1 MKDIARSARRSPFL
15 AYDRGH
21 GVAVDS
27 SENVYIIGL
36 GEGGRNENLHGGLR
50 NIFLTK
56 YDAEGNKQWIRQI
69 GHGTNDETFIIAVDQ
84 SGNIY
89 ITGRILKDGAD
100 KGEHQDLFIVSYDA
114 DGTKRWS
121 RKSGTASA
129 GKARE
134 IDVDRN
140 GDIIIN
146 GDSPRDPG

>member
-1 MKDIARSARRSPFL
+1 MKNIARSARRSPFL

-36 GEGGRNENLHGGLR
+36 GEGSRDENLHGGLR

-56 YDAEGNKQWIRQI
+56 YDADGNKQWIRQI

-84 SGNIY
+84 CGNIY
-89 ITGRILKDGAD
+89 ITGRIFKDWDGTNH
-100 KGEHQDLFIVSYDA
+100 GEYQDLFIVSYDA
-114 DGTKRWS
+114 DGTKRWT
-121 RKSGTASA
+121 RKLGTASA

-140 GDIIIN
+140 GDIFIN
-146 GDSPRDPG
+146 GDSP